1 VTEEKATDMSDIFQK
16 EDIQWPQEAFT
27 TIEPEEKVPFL
38 PPTEQVYTLV
48 LDMDETLIHC
58 S

>member
-1 VTEEKATDMSDIFQK
+1 MSDIFQK

-58 S
+58 SQPL